1 MINTFNINLERFSGP
16 YYKILELIEERKLS
30 INEFSLAKITDEYID
45 FIRSINPI
53 NEDDISEKSKIDISE
68 FIVVAS
74 TLMLIKARSLFP
86 NILYSEEEIKEVSN
100 LEKKLELYKIMSE
113 ASKNISKI
121 FGKEFL
127 YSLPKQENNEIV
139 FVMDKRIDK
148 VFLHSVAIATILKF
162 PKIEKIKQ
170 VAVKQILKIEDII
183 EKLLSRVSGTT
194 GVSFNDFSEN
204 INLNSKSFE
213 EKKSVFII
221 SFLAMLELIK
231 NGLLYAEQ
239 DENIHNKI
247 LIKKRFF
254 N

>member
-1 MINTFNINLERFSGP
+1 MNTFNVNLERFSGP
-16 YYKILELIEERKLS
+16 YYKILEMIEERKLS
-30 INEFSLAKITDEYID
+30 INEFSLAKITDEYIS
-45 FIRSINPI
+45 FIRSLKSI
-53 NEDDISEKSKIDISE
+53 NENNDTEKNKIDISE
-68 FIVVAS
+68 FIVIAS

-86 NILYSEEEIKEVSN
+86 NITYTEEEEKEVSN
-100 LEKKLELYKIMSE
+100 LEKKLELYKTMSE

-127 YSLPKQENNEIV
+127 YSLPKQENSEVI

-183 EKLLSRVSGTT
+183 EKLLDRVNVASSI
-194 GVSFNDFSEN
+194 SFKDFSEN
-204 INLNSKSFE
+204 VNLSSKSIE

-231 NGLLYAEQ
+231 NGLLHADQ

-247 LIKKRFF
+247 QIKKTHF
-254 N
+254 